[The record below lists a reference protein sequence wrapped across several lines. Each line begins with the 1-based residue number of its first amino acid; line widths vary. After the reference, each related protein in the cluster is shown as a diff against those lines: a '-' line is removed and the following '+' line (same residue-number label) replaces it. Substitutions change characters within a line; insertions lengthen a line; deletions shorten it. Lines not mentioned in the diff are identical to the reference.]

1 MTNVMKKWIFDP
13 ERFDGS
19 CLTVMSD
26 GMHCDYSGRT
36 LDELRQRY
44 GNPHCRRSGVPN
56 SRKRLQTTS
65 GSFNVPSRRSP
76 ARSTSGCWTSCR
88 RPAPFGTG
96 FSSAK
101 PAMRRSIRSILPVT
115 INTTMDY
122 GISYIPMPR
131 FMPRSTVFSAVCKS
145 VFYPALRAD
154 PKPLKL

>member
-44 GNPHCRRSGVPN
+44 GNPHLQALGRSEL
-56 SRKRLQTTS
+56 SKAIADYERQLQRP
-65 GSFNVPSRRSP
+65 FE